1 MHSHQGLLAKPQVS
15 CNAVLQLFETL
26 KGRQSKF
33 TFFQNMPCDTAL
45 ELSAQTELATFIS

>member
-1 MHSHQGLLAKPQVS
+1 MHSHQGLLAKLQVS
-15 CNAVLQLFETL
+15 CNAALQLFETL